1 MKYQTII
8 AFLRADEGDSPLDN
22 IPQGRILVYIV
33 REGIRLNFIVNMLTT
48 SWDLLVDS
56 SVYIIFGLIVAGL
69 LRVFLNPGSVARHL
83 GQGRFVSVLKAAIL
97 GIPIPL

>member
-1 MKYQTII
+1 MNVLL
-8 AFLRADEGDSPLDN
+8 A
-22 IPQGRILVYIV
+22 
-33 REGIRLNFIVNMLTT
+33 

-56 SVYIIFGLIVAGL
+56 SVYILFGLIIAGL

-83 GQGRFVSVLKAAIL
+83 GHGRFISVFKAALL

>member
-1 MKYQTII
+1 M
-8 AFLRADEGDSPLDN
+8 
-22 IPQGRILVYIV
+22 
-33 REGIRLNFIVNMLTT
+33 NFIANALLA

-56 SVYIIFGLIVAGL
+56 SVYILFGLMIAGL

-83 GQGRFVSVLKAAIL
+83 GRGRFKSVFKAALL

>member
-1 MKYQTII
+1 M
-8 AFLRADEGDSPLDN
+8 
-22 IPQGRILVYIV
+22 
-33 REGIRLNFIVNMLTT
+33 NFIVNVLVA

-56 SVYIIFGLIVAGL
+56 SVYILFGLMIAGL

-83 GQGRFVSVLKAAIL
+83 GRGRFKSVFKAALL